1 MRAVTRNPTT
11 KKRADFILVLVEQD
25 IMNLKA
31 FDGSVYHGR
40 VFADNQFYANQMRY
54 A

>member
-1 MRAVTRNPTT
+1 
-11 KKRADFILVLVEQD
+11 VEQD

-31 FDGSVYHGR
+31 FDGLVYHGR
-40 VFADNQFYANQMRY
+40 VFAGNQFYANQMRY

>member
-1 MRAVTRNPTT
+1 MRAATRNPTT

-31 FDGSVYHGR
+31 FDGSVYQVR
-40 VFADNQFYANQMRY
+40 VFAVN
-54 A
+54 

>member
-1 MRAVTRNPTT
+1 
-11 KKRADFILVLVEQD
+11 VEQD

-40 VFADNQFYANQMRY
+40 VFAGNQFYANQMRY
-54 A
+54 ALRNA